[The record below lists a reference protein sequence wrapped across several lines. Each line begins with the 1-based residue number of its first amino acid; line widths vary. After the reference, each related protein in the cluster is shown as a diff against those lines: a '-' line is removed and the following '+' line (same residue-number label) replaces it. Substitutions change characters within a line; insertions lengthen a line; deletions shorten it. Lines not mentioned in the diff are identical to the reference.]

1 MIIKECCNHS
11 NTARKANNMN
21 EIINNWDLI
30 LNTFKNECDIQNL
43 SFTTFIKPLQVIS
56 VSDNEITLLSDTQ
69 MSANYVEKRY
79 LKFLEVTISEIM
91 KKDYKLRII
100 SEDTLN
106 ELNNK
111 FNQIDNGSFVKIT
124 FYKNGKYSEIKRRV
138 TNIDYIKKKI
148 QINKE
153 YNINICDIVSI
164 LI

>member
-1 MIIKECCNHS
+1 VANRVARAKQFLPFDALKGLQEALREKEI
-11 NTARKANNMN
+11 
-21 EIINNWDLI
+21 EY
-30 LNTFKNECDIQNL
+30 E
-43 SFTTFIKPLQVIS
+43 
-56 VSDNEITLLSDTQ
+56 E
-69 MSANYVEKRY
+69 
-79 LKFLEVTISEIM
+79 
-91 KKDYKLRII
+91 KKDL

-124 FYKNGKYSEIKRRV
+124 FYKNGKYSEIKGRV
-138 TNIDYIKKKI
+138 INIDYIKKKI

>member
-1 MIIKECCNHS
+1 VANRVARARQFLPFDALKGLQEALREKE
-11 NTARKANNMN
+11 
-21 EIINNWDLI
+21 
-30 LNTFKNECDIQNL
+30 
-43 SFTTFIKPLQVIS
+43 
-56 VSDNEITLLSDTQ
+56 
-69 MSANYVEKRY
+69 VEY
-79 LKFLEVTISEIM
+79 EE
-91 KKDYKLRII
+91 KKDL

-124 FYKNGKYSEIKRRV
+124 FYKNGKYSEIKGRV